1 MDITHDMIVSF
12 RDAMKAFGDTVK
24 WPDEVVEQA
33 LCEADTETGSR
44 RWGAYQDVCNNFK
57 RRGMFYFAA
66 HWLSSFY
73 GKSAQNQAGILPDA
87 RLNVISKSVGDESIG
102 YRMTSLQKAGED
114 WLCTTIYGTQF
125 YRLQRRAGMGA
136 MAV

>member
-1 MDITHDMIVSF
+1 
-12 RDAMKAFGDTVK
+12 
-24 WPDEVVEQA
+24 
-33 LCEADTETGSR
+33 
-44 RWGAYQDVCNNFK
+44 
-57 RRGMFYFAA
+57 
-66 HWLSSFY
+66 
-73 GKSAQNQAGILPDA
+73 AGILPDA

-136 MAV
+136 IAV

>member
-66 HWLSSFY
+66 HWLSSMY
-73 GKSAQNQAGILPDA
+73 ARSAQNQQGVLPDA
-87 RLNVISKSVGDESIG
+87 RLNVIGKSVGDESIQ
-102 YRMTSLQKAGED
+102 YRMTALQDSYDD
-114 WLCTTIYGTQF
+114 WLCTTIYGTRF
-125 YRLQRRAGMGA
+125 FGLRKRAGMGA